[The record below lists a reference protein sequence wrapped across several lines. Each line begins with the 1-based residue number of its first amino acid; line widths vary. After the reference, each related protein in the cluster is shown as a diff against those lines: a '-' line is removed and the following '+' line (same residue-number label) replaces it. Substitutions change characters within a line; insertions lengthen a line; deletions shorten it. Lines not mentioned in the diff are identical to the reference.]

1 MSRVAGLLRPDSP
14 TRGPPFVPSSTMRV
28 DDLAKALR
36 VNRVCETIN
45 PVASARNSL
54 RVLIITKELKMK
66 RIHVLLVVLF
76 VTGLVRGDASVT
88 REQDPLTVNPKT
100 IALKL
105 ENARVR
111 VLEATLKP
119 GDKEK
124 PHSHPAYVIYV
135 IAGGKFRN
143 HAADGTVTDGE
154 FKTGDVIYRDPISQH
169 WAENTGDTTI
179 RLELVELKN

>member
-1 MSRVAGLLRPDSP
+1 
-14 TRGPPFVPSSTMRV
+14 
-28 DDLAKALR
+28 
-36 VNRVCETIN
+36 
-45 PVASARNSL
+45 
-54 RVLIITKELKMK
+54 MK
-66 RIHVLLVVLF
+66 RIYILIFVMLVC
-76 VTGLVRGDASVT
+76 GLVRGD
-88 REQDPLTVNPKT
+88 QDPLVVNSKT

-105 ENARVR
+105 ENSRVR

-124 PHSHPAYVIYV
+124 THSHPAYVIYV

-154 FKTGDVIYRDPISQH
+154 FKTGDVIYREPLTH
-169 WAENTGDTTI
+169 WAENIGDTTI